1 MNTIIA
7 NVGAR
12 VSLAEFKSQ
21 VATEGLPRVLYLVY
35 RRNEDNGKYRLIYI
49 GDSTAEFVNQFETS
63 PLYKELLAW
72 AYDAPDILAYSVVK
86 VDDSMYEVAC
96 NAMIYALQPALNS
109 SGKESFDYDDVMVI
123 FNGRDVCRRS
133 FIRVSGS

>member
-21 VATEGLPRVLYLVY
+21 VATEGLSRVLYLVY

-49 GDSTAEFVNQFETS
+49 GNSTAEFVNRLETS
-63 PLYKELLAW
+63 PLYKEFLSW
-72 AYDAPDILAYSVVK
+72 AYDAPDVLAYSVVK
-86 VDDSMYEVAC
+86 VDDSLHEVAC
-96 NAMIYALQPALNS
+96 NAMVYALQPALNS
-109 SGKESFDYDDVMVI
+109 SGKESFDYDDVTVV

-133 FIRVSGS
+133 FIRVSRP